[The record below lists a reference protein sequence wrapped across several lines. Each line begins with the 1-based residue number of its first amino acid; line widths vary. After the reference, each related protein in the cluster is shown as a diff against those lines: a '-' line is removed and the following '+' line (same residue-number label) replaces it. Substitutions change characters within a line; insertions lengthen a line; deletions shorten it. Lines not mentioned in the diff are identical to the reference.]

1 MPILF
6 VILLMIVLIGVGK
19 RSRELGFRQCLV
31 IMLVTFIQVCV
42 FVIYMYTIQ
51 RPPLN

>member
-6 VILLMIVLIGVGK
+6 VVFLMIVLIGVGK
-19 RSRELGFRQCLV
+19 RSREFGLKQCLV
-31 IMLVTFIQVCV
+31 IMLVTLLQVGV
-42 FVIYMYTIQ
+42 FVVYMYTMQ